1 MTDHDKQAINTA
13 GLILINRRR
22 TGNIDYKQIIS
33 SISHE
38 LRTPVA
44 ILKSN
49 IQFIKEFDFDMNQ
62 ELKDESISMCED
74 SVESIVG
81 FLDNIQL
88 INMVAKSQIIPS
100 LSFFKLNHLVHKVN
114 VELEK
119 KSLNYK
125 RISVHWEMPVHDVYS
140 DPVLVSQILCNL
152 CANAIKFSGKEVDLY
167 LITNK
172 HELIIKIQDYGI
184 GIPEEEHE
192 LIFNPFFRGTNAKR
206 VPGYG
211 LGLAIVGSITD
222 YLGGKIYLSSEVN
235 LGTIIKIILPCE
247 TSPSAVES
255 RIL

>member
-1 MTDHDKQAINTA
+1 MTDHDNHAINTS
-13 GLILINRRR
+13 GLKLISRRR
-22 TGNIDYKQIIS
+22 TGSIDYKQIIS

-49 IQFIKEFDFDMNQ
+49 IQFIKEFSFDMDQ

-100 LSFFKLNHLVHKVN
+100 LSFFKLNQLIQKMN

-125 RISVHWEMPVHDVYS
+125 RISVHLETPVSDVYT
-140 DPVLVSQILCNL
+140 DPMLVSQILSNL
-152 CANAIKFSGKEVDLY
+152 CANAVKFSGKEVDLY
-167 LITNK
+167 LKTNK

-184 GIPEEEHE
+184 GIPEVEQE
-192 LIFNPFFRGTNAKR
+192 LIFNPFYRGTNAKR

-222 YLGGKIYLSSEVN
+222 YLGGKIYLSSVVSQ
-235 LGTIIKIILPCE
+235 GTVIKIIIPCE
-247 TSPSAVES
+247 TSTSAAEN